1 MALKFFIKHFLILF
15 ILLYIYSG
23 DFSRFIWSLLHPG
36 QILHNF
42 YMQQGLLSKEL
53 TLTFSI
59 ANMIIGVI
67 MISVIFGLSIGKN
80 SYRIKFLKLL
90 PFLYL
95 FACVTMLINKEIV
108 WSDTYNAIAAIVLS
122 FLVVALFFYIIYR
135 FYRSDKIVLALF
147 GKNVPSSK

>member
-1 MALKFFIKHFLILF
+1 M
-15 ILLYIYSG
+15 
-23 DFSRFIWSLLHPG
+23 
-36 QILHNF
+36 
-42 YMQQGLLSKEL
+42 
-53 TLTFSI
+53 TFSI